1 MPLLANYILDLW
13 TVSPVP
19 RAACSKHILQIGH
32 KLGGGG
38 GGGGGGGQIRIGM
51 GCMLI
56 KSVIDHDNIID

>member
-38 GGGGGGGQIRIGM
+38 GQIRIGM

>member
-32 KLGGGG
+32 KW
-38 GGGGGGGQIRIGM
+38 GGGGQIRIGM

>member
-19 RAACSKHILQIGH
+19 RAAYSEHILQIGH
-32 KLGGGG
+32 KL
-38 GGGGGGGQIRIGM
+38 GGGGGGQIRIGM

-56 KSVIDHDNIID
+56 KSVIDHDNIHYEK